1 LVTLQNIGFHFGG
14 RYLYQDVNWQIYEG
28 QRIGLVGPN
37 GAGKSTLLRLIS
49 GDYTPNEGTI
59 NKSNDCTIGFLNQ
72 DLLSIEYKQSIYE
85 VAVEAFK
92 DALDLEKE
100 LNELYLKL
108 ETDTSDEVLNRLG
121 IVQEKF
127 EALDGYNVK
136 HKTEQVLEGLGFA
149 TKDLSRPFS
158 EFSGGWRMRVLL
170 AKILLKQP
178 RLLLLDEPTNHLDLP
193 SIEWLETYLRDY
205 KGAVIVVSHDKF
217 FLDKMIN
224 FTAEVAYG
232 RLTLYPGNYTF
243 FLSSKAEREELQ
255 QRQFDN
261 QQQFI
266 KQQERFIERFK
277 AKASKATQAQSRVKQ
292 LEKLERIEAVQ
303 TADSRINLN
312 FKAARKSGKV
322 LKKFSGLHKSY
333 PSNPILTNAHGELER
348 GDKIALIGANG
359 KGKTTLLRIIA
370 GIESYEGEL
379 ETGYQVEQSFYA
391 QHQLEALNVNNEI
404 LAELDRLGSGK
415 TEAEIRTLL
424 GCFLFTGED
433 VFKKIKVLSGGEK
446 ARVALAKCLIEESNF
461 LLLDEPTNHL
471 DMQSINILIQ
481 ALNNFDGTVLF
492 VSHDR
497 HFIDEVATKI
507 WWIEN
512 QELKEY
518 PGTYQEYLVYME
530 TRKASDKQED
540 LAQKTI
546 QTQQKNN
553 KPKAEAPVN
562 DNTALTKKLNN
573 LLSNLEAEIK
583 QINKEK
589 EAIESWLADEKNA
602 QKTNEIAQKSS
613 EYSNIQ
619 SKLELKN
626 VEYEK
631 TFEQLMELDN

>member
-1 LVTLQNIGFHFGG
+1 MVTLQNIGFHFGG

-49 GDYTPNEGTI
+49 GEYTPNEGTI

-92 DALDLEKE
+92 EALDLEKE

-149 TKDLSRPFS
+149 TKDLNRPFT

-170 AKILLKQP
+170 AKILLKEP

-232 RLTLYPGNYTF
+232 RLTLYPGNYSF
-243 FLSSKAEREELQ
+243 FLTSKVEREELQ
-255 QRQFDN
+255 QRQFEN

-303 TADSRINLN
+303 TTDTKINLN

-322 LKKFSGLHKSY
+322 LKKFSSLNKSY
-333 PSNPILTNAHGELER
+333 PSNPILINAHGEIQR
-348 GDKIALIGANG
+348 GDRIALIGANG

-370 GIESYEGEL
+370 GIESFEGNM

-391 QHQLEALNVNNEI
+391 QHQLEALNINNEI
-404 LAELDRLGSGK
+404 LAELDRMGSGK

-424 GCFLFTGED
+424 GCFLFSGED

-481 ALNNFDGTVLF
+481 ALNNFDGTVIF

-530 TRKASDKQED
+530 SRKASDKQED

-546 QTQQKNN
+546 QNQLKNN
-553 KPKAEAPVN
+553 KPKTEAPVN
-562 DNTALTKKLNN
+562 DNTAITKKLNN
-573 LLSNLEAEIK
+573 ALSNLEAEIK

-589 EAIESWLADEKNA
+589 EAIENWLADEKNA
-602 QKTNEIAQKSS
+602 QKTNEIAQKSK

-626 VEYEK
+626 AEYEK
-631 TFEQLMELDN
+631 TFEELMELDN